1 MSSGGYPPAGVV
13 VLNKVAEQ
21 KVPLAAP
28 KICACENVVF
38 PLHHRDAHC
47 CEMKLLEVVP
57 FEACLRAHA

>member
-1 MSSGGYPPAGVV
+1 M
-13 VLNKVAEQ
+13 LNKVAEQ